1 MAAKS
6 ETSGDAVAPSWSE
19 LLVACDDYARQ
30 AGWRYVEHDFMKLN
44 ASDGRAAARAAA
56 LPTALEFGDRLRAL
70 RPDDDSPLVQ
80 EFRGCQRVVAASAVH
95 NTLLATV
102 RALGLWPTD
111 APPQLFDTAW
121 QDCEGADAPTIARR
135 LRNYEATFDANP
147 AAQAQRRERLLKAS
161 FVVEFGL
168 AHGLPDA
175 ADPTA
180 ECMLKEF
187 LERVR
192 EWGGGR
198 DAATQELVRSLVL
211 GSLPSDGTTADGVPV
226 PRSVRAAA
234 LDWFG
239 AKPGVAVLAGGAL
252 LGLVGAAAAGA
263 AIVVAKSRRR

>member
-1 MAAKS
+1 MSAPTKAAAVEAS
-6 ETSGDAVAPSWSE
+6 AVAPSWSE
-19 LLVACDDYARQ
+19 LLAACDDYARQ

-70 RPDDDSPLVQ
+70 RRPDATLDDNSPLVQ

-147 AAQAQRRERLLKAS
+147 AAQAQRRERERREHDKKERAQRRRL
-161 FVVEFGL
+161 EFQALEL
-168 AHGLPDA
+168 ARAQEEA
-175 ADPTA
+175 A
-180 ECMLKEF
+180 
-187 LERVR
+187 
-192 EWGGGR
+192 
-198 DAATQELVRSLVL
+198 
-211 GSLPSDGTTADGVPV
+211 
-226 PRSVRAAA
+226 
-234 LDWFG
+234 
-239 AKPGVAVLAGGAL
+239 
-252 LGLVGAAAAGA
+252 AAAAGR
-263 AIVVAKSRRR
+263 AKGCLLYTSPSPRDS